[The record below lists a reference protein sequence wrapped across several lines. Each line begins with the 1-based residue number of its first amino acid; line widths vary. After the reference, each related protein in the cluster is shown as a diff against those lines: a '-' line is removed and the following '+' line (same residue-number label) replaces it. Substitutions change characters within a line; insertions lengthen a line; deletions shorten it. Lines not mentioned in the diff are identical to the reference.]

1 MANRDLGKKKV
12 VRLKLPKSLEVSKTF
27 AACANSAFKFSDTT
41 SFAPTHEIISQDRA
55 VRSINTGLGIRK
67 PGYNIYVA
75 GMHGTG
81 KTSVI
86 RTFLEKWSKS
96 TPTPPD
102 WLYVYNF
109 NSPETP
115 RAISMPGGGGRKF
128 KKRVEQLIKTLK
140 EEIPAAL
147 QSEDYENAVNSA
159 VSTSND
165 KKSRL
170 FSELEKLAKTMEF
183 QIKSTRLGIETIP
196 VVDGRAL
203 TEKDYGKL
211 EDTVREGIETRRAK
225 LEPEVL
231 DFARK
236 VRAIEQETKDLVE
249 QLRGS
254 LGQEVVGRRLD
265 DIVAEVKKNDA
276 LKEYLEEV
284 RADILENLLEFA
296 SADDDEAEE
305 PQHQIVYEDERDHF
319 KRYAINVFVDNNTT
333 KGAPVIIESNPTYYN
348 LFGKIEK
355 NVEHGMYLTDF
366 SMIKAG
372 AIQRANGGYLVLNA
386 IDIFKT
392 PSIWETLKRV
402 LKNRLGF
409 IEDMGEQYSI
419 VPTSGLRPT
428 PIPLD
433 LKVIMIGTDEIYHA
447 LFDLD
452 EDFAKIFKIKAD
464 FDYKMDRNHKNMDAY
479 GAFVAT
485 RTHREKLL
493 PFDRSAV
500 ATMVEY
506 GSRLVEDQRL
516 LSTQFGVLK
525 DLTIEADYLARERG
539 HTVVKR
545 DHVESALSEKFYRV
559 SLVEDHILEMVR
571 NQDVLLSIDGSRI
584 GQVNGLAVYDMGDY
598 SFGKLNRITCTTSI
612 SDDGIVNIE
621 RASKLSGSIHDKGL
635 LILSG
640 FLNAILAKRYR
651 LGVSASICFEQS
663 YGTIDGDSASC
674 AELIAIVSAMAGIP
688 IAQNFAITGSVNQL
702 GDIQPVGGINEKV
715 EGFYKVC
722 KLLGK
727 SDTYNM
733 IIPHQNVPNLM
744 LNSETRKSVQ
754 EGFLKIYPVKHVAE
768 AFELATG
775 VALGAIDVYDETFVP
790 DSALDQIA
798 KKVENLKKE
807 ERKLRASRDWEE
819 ESHHKT
825 PNAARRKQRSR

>member
-1 MANRDLGKKKV
+1 MTIRDQGKKKSIRV
-12 VRLKLPKSLEVSKTF
+12 KLPRPLEASKVF
-27 AACANSAFKFSDTT
+27 AACAIGAFKFSDTT
-41 SFAPTHEIISQDRA
+41 EFAPTHEIISQDRA
-55 VRSINTGLGIRK
+55 VKAINTGLGIRK

-86 RTFLEKWSKS
+86 RTFLEKWSRS
-96 TPTPPD
+96 APTPQD

-109 NSPETP
+109 NTPEIP
-115 RAISMPGGGGRKF
+115 RAISMESGQGRKF
-128 KKRVEQLIKTLK
+128 KKRMEQLIKSLK

-147 QSEDYENAVNSA
+147 QSEDYENAVNAAISA
-159 VSTSND
+159 SND

-170 FSELEKLAKTMEF
+170 FSELEKLAKSMEF
-183 QIKSTRLGIETIP
+183 QIKSTRMGIETIP
-196 VVDGRAL
+196 VLDGRAL
-203 TEKDYGKL
+203 TEKDYSKL
-211 EDTVREGIETRRAK
+211 EDAVREVIEAKRAK

-236 VRAIEQETKDLVE
+236 VRAIETEIKEHVE
-249 QLRGS
+249 ELRGA
-254 LGQEVVGRRLD
+254 LGRELVGRHLD
-265 DIVAEVKKNDA
+265 GIISENKKSTSVK
-276 LKEYLEEV
+276 EFLEEV

-296 SADDDEAEE
+296 STDDDDGDD
-305 PQHQIVYEDERDHF
+305 QHQITYEEDRDHC
-319 KRYAINVFVDNNTT
+319 KRYIINVFVDNSAV
-333 KGAPVIIESNPTYYN
+333 KGAPVIIETNPTYYN

-355 NVEHGMYLTDF
+355 NVEHGMSLTDF
-366 SMIKAG
+366 SMMQAG

-386 IDIFKT
+386 SDIFKT

-409 IEDMGEQYSI
+409 IEDMGEQLSI
-419 VPTSGLRPT
+419 VPTSGLRPM

-447 LFDLD
+447 LYDLD

-464 FDYKMDRNHKNMDAY
+464 FDYKMERNSKNMDAY

-485 RTHREKLL
+485 RTHRENLL

-500 ATMVEY
+500 ATMVEF

-525 DLTIEADYLARERG
+525 DLTIEADFLARGKG
-539 HTVVKR
+539 HTAVKR
-545 DHVESALSEKFYRV
+545 DHVEAALNEKYYRV
-559 SLVEDHILEMVR
+559 NLMEDHLLEMVR
-571 NQDVLLSIDGSRI
+571 NQDVLLSIDGARI
-584 GQVNGLAVYDMGDY
+584 GQVNGLAVYDLGDY
-598 SFGKLNRITCTTSI
+598 SFGKLNRITCTTAI

-640 FLNAILAKRYR
+640 FLNAVLAKKYR
-651 LGVSASICFEQS
+651 LGISASICFEQS

-688 IAQNFAITGSVNQL
+688 ISQTFAITGSVNQM
-702 GDIQPVGGINEKV
+702 GDIQPVGGINEKT
-715 EGFYKVC
+715 EGFHKVC
-722 KLLGK
+722 QLLGK
-727 SDTYNM
+727 SDHYNM
-733 IIPHQNVPNLM
+733 IIPYQNVPNLM
-744 LNSETRKSVQ
+744 LHNEARKSVQ
-754 EGFLKIYPVKHVAE
+754 TGYLKVYPVKHVSE

-775 VALGAIDVYDETFVP
+775 VALGIVDVYDEHFAP
-790 DSALDQIA
+790 DSALDRIA
-798 KKVENLKKE
+798 KKVEQLKAE
-807 ERKLRASRDWEE
+807 ERKYRNLKDGHDDKPYRSQ
-819 ESHHKT
+819 
-825 PNAARRKQRSR
+825 NAARRKHEHR